1 MLGRFSRLSVALLPA
16 LLLALILLTPLA
28 YESPPDP
35 SWVSGI
41 YDGADYDDVVI
52 LITSAVGAVSSYLL
66 TELRPLHP
74 PATRIAPLVPVAAFA
89 PPSESFQPRA
99 PPTS

>member
-1 MLGRFSRLSVALLPA
+1 MDRLSRLSIGLEPA
-16 LLLALILLTPLA
+16 LLLALALLTPLA
-28 YESPPDP
+28 YVSPPDP

-52 LITSAVGAVSSYLL
+52 LITSAVGAVSSCLL
-66 TELRPLHP
+66 TELRPLHF
-74 PATRIAPLVPVAAFA
+74 PATRVAPLVPGVAFA